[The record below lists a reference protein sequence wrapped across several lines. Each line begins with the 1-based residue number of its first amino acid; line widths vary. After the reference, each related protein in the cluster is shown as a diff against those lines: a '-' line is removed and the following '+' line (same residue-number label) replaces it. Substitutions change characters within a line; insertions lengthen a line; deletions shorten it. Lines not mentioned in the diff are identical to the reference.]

1 MKSSSPRTYG
11 FFGLAAVSALLL
23 SGSFAFAQYKAP
35 SQYFRKD
42 SPGVNRGGSTP
53 SQPGTPGAP
62 ASPGSPTAPARP
74 PAPAQ
79 PKFKDVAVNAQFY
92 FLVDTNRAFPW
103 TKVTASTAKNAKG
116 ITQPINVETPVQ
128 R

>member
-1 MKSSSPRTYG
+1 MKSSQPRIHG
-11 FFGLAAVSALLL
+11 FFGLAVVSALLL

-42 SPGVNRGGSTP
+42 SPGVNRGGTAP
-53 SQPGTPGAP
+53 NQPGTPAAP
-62 ASPGSPTAPARP
+62 AAPGSPTAPT
-74 PAPAQ
+74 PAP
-79 PKFKDVAVNAQFY
+79 PKFKDVAVNAQFF

-103 TKVTASTAKNAKG
+103 TKVTASTAKNAQG
-116 ITQPINVETPVQ
+116 VTRPINVETLVQ

>member
-1 MKSSSPRTYG
+1 MKSSQPRFNG
-11 FFGLAAVSALLL
+11 FFGLAVTSALLL
-23 SGSFAFAQYKAP
+23 STSFAFAQYKAP

-42 SPGVNRGGSTP
+42 SPGVNRGGTAP
-53 SQPGTPGAP
+53 NQPGTPSAP
-62 ASPGSPTAPARP
+62 AAPAAPTAPV
-74 PAPAQ
+74 Q

-103 TKVTASTAKNAKG
+103 TKVTASTAKNAQG
-116 ITQPINVETPVQ
+116 LTRPINVETPVQ